1 MVGRV
6 GIGIGAHVSCGTRVI
21 GTHTH
26 ALRARAHMRIYARA
40 HTYARV
46 RVRPHTRACAR
57 VCIGAGEGT
66 PYHGIW
72 PHAVLVLTVNAS
84 GDFLE
89 MP

>member
-1 MVGRV
+1 M
-6 GIGIGAHVSCGTRVI
+6 TN
-21 GTHTH
+21 
-26 ALRARAHMRIYARA
+26 
-40 HTYARV
+40 
-46 RVRPHTRACAR
+46 HTRTLYTPRTATITNR
-57 VCIGAGEGT
+57 LDTPGAGKGT